1 MISKRVLPGHIG
13 LFLSSRVIFEKLKT
27 EENPG
32 TLAEPGTKDY
42 VASSFWEK
50 PMKNIISILVIN
62 LLCLGGCLSS
72 TKEADQAQTPS
83 DDSSGSSSLQP
94 LDPPGSETGEDIPAE
109 PIDFTTVGVP
119 CEPGPTCPGEMVPE
133 WSLLDFQPMS
143 PEFGSFYGLE
153 MFSGTVTLVSL
164 HAAWCAYCRTQALH
178 MDTLWKELGE
188 EGFDVQFVTVNKDN
202 AADQEYRSWMLY
214 EHDDEGNQIFDELGN
229 AIFRCT
235 YPLFQD
241 TPEDG
246 VWALHGGNKDDF
258 YIYHAD
264 GTLALYLPAG
274 GDVSTRLSTTAGYN
288 NLKSALLWVLTG
300 LNAPDEDSE

>member
-1 MISKRVLPGHIG
+1 
-13 LFLSSRVIFEKLKT
+13 
-27 EENPG
+27 
-32 TLAEPGTKDY
+32 
-42 VASSFWEK
+42 
-50 PMKNIISILVIN
+50 MKNIIAILAIS
-62 LLCLGGCLSS
+62 LLSLSGCLSS
-72 TKEADQAQTPS
+72 TNEAEQAKAPNGAS
-83 DDSSGSSSLQP
+83 DSAPGDDSENDSSNLQP
-94 LDPPGSETGEDIPAE
+94 LDPPSSESGDEEETPAE
-109 PIDFTTVGVP
+109 PIDFTAVGVP
-119 CEPGPTCPGEMVPE
+119 CEPGPTCPGAMVPE

-143 PEFGSFYGLE
+143 PEFGNFYGLA

-178 MDTLWKELGE
+178 MDTLWKELRE
-188 EGFDVQFVTVNKDN
+188 QGFDVQFVTVNKDN

-241 TPEDG
+241 TSEDA

-258 YIYHAD
+258 YIYGAD

-288 NLKSALLWVLTG
+288 NLKSAVLWVLTG
-300 LNAPDEDSE
+300 VNPVDEDSE